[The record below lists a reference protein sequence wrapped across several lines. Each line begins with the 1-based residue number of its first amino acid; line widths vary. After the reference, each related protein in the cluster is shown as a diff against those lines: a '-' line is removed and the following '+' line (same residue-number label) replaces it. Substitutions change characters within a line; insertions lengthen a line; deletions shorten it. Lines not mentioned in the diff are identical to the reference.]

1 MMRAF
6 LMSLDI
12 LHSLNI
18 FKDNITLLTFQ
29 IYIFLNSVECLWRLL
44 FLQPNLK
51 EENLSFWDFS
61 QLWNSFSSPLLPEQ
75 GSMLSVISFIAGG
88 HAPTPLEGC
97 VAAYTGF
104 GYFRNPKGSC
114 CIHRGAEDTIKGNFG
129 LKRCLVTRYYC
140 FLRVPSASL
149 CANTSD
155 PKQMALA
162 VHGCPVLL
170 PYMLNM
176 LFCNDLLNS

>member
-1 MMRAF
+1 MRAF

-61 QLWNSFSSPLLPEQ
+61 QL
-75 GSMLSVISFIAGG
+75 
-88 HAPTPLEGC
+88 
-97 VAAYTGF
+97 
-104 GYFRNPKGSC
+104 
-114 CIHRGAEDTIKGNFG
+114 
-129 LKRCLVTRYYC
+129 
-140 FLRVPSASL
+140 
-149 CANTSD
+149 
-155 PKQMALA
+155 
-162 VHGCPVLL
+162 
-170 PYMLNM
+170 
-176 LFCNDLLNS
+176 